1 MRKLTTALLPVALL
15 ATSFATHAATS
26 DGKTI
31 GVSAGW
37 MHIMP
42 QGEKQGVAGSL
53 NLGSKIS
60 TSDPDAGFEIDD
72 ADTGA
77 ILFDYYVNDNVSLE
91 FVGGYPPKM
100 KIDGKGTI
108 LKSIS
113 LGNNTLAGPSVNL
126 GNIGEV
132 GDVDAYTPAL
142 LAKYQFGTVNSKF
155 RPFVGAGIMYA
166 HFSNFKL
173 NGSVNPALNASM
185 TSYLGTPSGQAV
197 SGYLALTNP
206 QVAKAIAAAG
216 GNFGLAV
223 SKVDIDDAVA
233 PIATI
238 GADYNFNKDWFA
250 TASVTYAQLDTKAT
264 LDLYSNTLKETAL
277 KGSTKIEINPIVT
290 YVGIGYRF

>member
-197 SGYLALTNP
+197 SGYLALTDP